1 MAPSVRSLYLYI
13 VILDLL
19 ELPMEPFCVASF
31 LKCIYYCFF
40 RYIKLYGMKFS
51 KEDHLALINLVY
63 ELVVMPELELSL
75 VQKYATQLI
84 SLLK

>member
-1 MAPSVRSLYLYI
+1 MALSMSSLYLYI
-13 VILDLL
+13 VILNLL

-31 LKCIYYCFF
+31 LNIYVIVFF

-51 KEDHLALINLVY
+51 KEDHLTLINLMY